1 MRLALLSLLLLTT
14 PLRAALAA
22 GEPMCGTSPEND
34 ARIRAI
40 HERTRDKVRTQAAK
54 TATLRDGAFYV
65 QNDDD
70 ITPDYRPFDLEGKTL
85 FYTPV
90 GGMPEPAYIYQVS
103 ASRYVEPAGPMARD
117 FQADPSTHY
126 ITYELPFLF
135 RFADVNRSRI
145 YVTAY
150 NGIAF
155 DPPVVE
161 TGTQFDAIETAV
173 HRAPIVSPL
182 MTTARKPRYL
192 ESPKVWIDSYPD
204 LVRVTWRSTG
214 NAPFGYDVQ
223 ADLGKNGSI
232 TFSYKSVTG
241 MRWGTP
247 AILTGFDPANVSRAP
262 IVGVDDSAT
271 DVNAPQIPVALQPML
286 NVKRV
291 EVQRLRNGDLFAIR
305 IQLVQPIDRAKLS
318 DTDILG
324 FQATIGV
331 ETAAIEISKSAT
343 MVASF
348 TGATYEADGASARVD
363 GDVIEIYGIQRDP
376 ERASERSL
384 RVITLHRPSNRVAD
398 SATLGIPFSAAP
410 RTTSNDLGAFSSGAA
425 MVPIAETFTLGVF
438 DPYEVWNILRTSH
451 GISDYDYDAVAMYQ
465 THYTDMIFYAGAYAT
480 GGNPQADGVA
490 PYSPGYGRHA
500 SRGPTLLHMNQL
512 TYNYS
517 TAEDSAA
524 KVMLHEFGHRWLYF
538 FSIRENGQTGRFLN
552 PISAHPA
559 AYVHTPAAF
568 PVYGENESSVMGG
581 AYFTGQPDG
590 SYKAHVANYGFS
602 WTDLYLMGLAAPEEV
617 PPWFYIANTNL
628 PKAYWPAQGQIANG
642 ERRDVSLKQV
652 TDVHGPRIPSIALS
666 QKRFRVLFVLVTEG
680 GEPTDAEVA
689 KLNQWRMVMERNF
702 ELATGGRGRLE
713 TTFVRAGKRRAVR

>member
-1 MRLALLSLLLLTT
+1 MRIILLSLLLST
-14 PLRAALAA
+14 PTLQAL
-22 GEPMCGTSPEND
+22 ETPMCGTSPEND
-34 ARIRAI
+34 VRVRAV
-40 HERTRDKVRTQAAK
+40 HERTRERGRVRSLATK
-54 TATLRDGAFYV
+54 TATLREGAFYV
-65 QNDDD
+65 RNDAD
-70 ITPDYRPFDLEGKTL
+70 ITPGYRPFDLEGKSL
-85 FYTPV
+85 FYSPA
-90 GGMPEPAYIYQVS
+90 GGLAEPAYLYQVS
-103 ASRYVEPAGPMARD
+103 ASRYVEPAGPMLHD
-117 FQADPSTHY
+117 FQADPGTHY
-126 ITYELPFLF
+126 ITHELPFLF

-173 HRAPIVSPL
+173 HRAPILSPL
-182 MTTARKPRYL
+182 MTTARKPRFL
-192 ESPKVWIDSYPD
+192 ESPKVWIDSNPD

-223 ADLGKNGSI
+223 AELGKNGTI

-247 AILTGFDPANVSRAP
+247 AILTGFDPESVSRAP
-262 IVGVDDSAT
+262 IVGVDDSQN
-271 DVNAPQIPVALQPML
+271 DVNVPQVPAALQPML
-286 NVKRV
+286 NIKRV
-291 EVQRLRNGDLFAIR
+291 EVERLRNGDLFAIR
-305 IQLVQPIDRAKLS
+305 IQLMQPIDRSKLS
-318 DTDILG
+318 DTDAVG

-363 GDVIEIYGIQRDP
+363 GDVIEIYGIQPDP

-384 RVITLHRPSNRVAD
+384 RVLTLHRPSNRVTD
-398 SATLGIPFSAAP
+398 TATVGIPFPAAP
-410 RTTSNDLGAFSSGAA
+410 RTTSNDLSAFPSGAM
-425 MVPIAETFTLGVF
+425 MVPIAETFTLGAF
-438 DPYEVWNILRTSH
+438 DPFEVWNIMRTSH
-451 GISDYDYDAVAMYQ
+451 AISDYEYDAVAMYQ

-480 GGNPQADGVA
+480 GGNPQVDGVA

-517 TAEDSAA
+517 AAEHTAA

-538 FSIRENGQTGRFLN
+538 FSIRENGQTGRYLN

-568 PVYGENESSVMGG
+568 PVYGPNESSVMGG
-581 AYFTGQPDG
+581 AYFTQQPNG
-590 SYKAHVANYGFS
+590 TYRAHVANYGFS

-617 PPWFYIANTNL
+617 PSWFYIANTDL
-628 PKAYWPAQGQIANG
+628 PKAYWPTQGQIADG
-642 ERRDVSLKQV
+642 QRRDVNLSQV
-652 TDVHGPRIPSIALS
+652 TAVHGPRIPSVDLA
-666 QKRFRVLFVLVTEG
+666 QRRFRVLFVLVTEE
-680 GEPTDAEVA
+680 GEPTTEEVA
-689 KLNQWRMVMERNF
+689 KLNQWRTVMERNF

-713 TTFVRAGKRRAVR
+713 TTYVKAGKKRATR